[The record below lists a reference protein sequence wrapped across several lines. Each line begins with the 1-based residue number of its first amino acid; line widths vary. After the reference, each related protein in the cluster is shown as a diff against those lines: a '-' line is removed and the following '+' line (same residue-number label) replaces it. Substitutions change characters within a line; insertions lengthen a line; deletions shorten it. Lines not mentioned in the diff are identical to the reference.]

1 MEEIH
6 ITFNVDIY
14 LVRPFVVHKDC
25 VIKVIILNPNI
36 QHSEE
41 YNNEYLREFLL
52 NLINIQTL
60 EELVFIHIEEFNYPD
75 AITDLINNHPSL
87 KSLKFIR
94 VEKINE
100 RDLYCYFLSKESAI
114 NRFSISHSNFIF
126 DHFPSNIKEIK
137 LDLSIIDEDNMRVLV
152 SIIKKSP
159 NLTHIDLARN
169 TISNKAV
176 EFIVNDLNEQ
186 KVLKISGVSDN
197 ILFEHPDNMLI
208 NETSIDPDL
217 DTSIT
222 IDLNFMN
229 MRRSV
234 ERMGKLQKEIT
245 EEYSKQNSKRKADWE
260 DLDDRENKKKK

>member
-1 MEEIH
+1 MTNIFSILKLPEDILFEI
-6 ITFNVDIY
+6 TSCLEV
-14 LVRPFVVHKDC
+14 
-25 VIKVIILNPNI
+25 
-36 QHSEE
+36 ST
-41 YNNEYLREFLL
+41 
-52 NLINIQTL
+52 LINIVRTNRELGKFAAKTL
-60 EELVFIHIEEFNYPD
+60 WRYPPGD
-75 AITDLINNHPSL
+75 DIGVAYTLLGCL
-87 KSLKFIR
+87 KGMEI
-94 VEKINE
+94 
-100 RDLYCYFLSKESAI
+100 
-114 NRFSISHSNFIF
+114 
-126 DHFPSNIKEIK
+126 DHFPSNIKAIK

-176 EFIVNDLNEQ
+176 ELIVNDLNEHPNL

-197 ILFEHPDNMLI
+197 ILFEHPDKMLI

-222 IDLNFMN
+222 IELSFMN

-245 EEYSKQNSKRKADWE
+245 E
-260 DLDDRENKKKK
+260 

>member
-25 VIKVIILNPNI
+25 VIKI
-36 QHSEE
+36 
-41 YNNEYLREFLL
+41 
-52 NLINIQTL
+52 
-60 EELVFIHIEEFNYPD
+60 
-75 AITDLINNHPSL
+75 
-87 KSLKFIR
+87 
-94 VEKINE
+94 
-100 RDLYCYFLSKESAI
+100 
-114 NRFSISHSNFIF
+114 
-126 DHFPSNIKEIK
+126 DHFPSNIKAIK

-176 EFIVNDLNEQ
+176 ELIVNDLNEHPNL

-197 ILFEHPDNMLI
+197 ILFEHPDKMLI

-222 IDLNFMN
+222 IELSFMN

-245 EEYSKQNSKRKADWE
+245 EEYSKQKF
-260 DLDDRENKKKK
+260 

>member
-25 VIKVIILNPNI
+25 AIK
-36 QHSEE
+36 
-41 YNNEYLREFLL
+41 
-52 NLINIQTL
+52 NL
-60 EELVFIHIEEFNYPD
+60 FIHIEEFNYPD

-94 VEKINE
+94 CKLIITNKFYFKNLLSTKKKKITNIEFKRVRVEKINE
-100 RDLYCYFLSKESAI
+100 RDLYGYFLSKESAI

-126 DHFPSNIKEIK
+126 DHLKIDHFPSNIKEIK

-152 SIIKKSP
+152 SVIKKSP

-176 EFIVNDLNEQ
+176 ELIVNDLNEHPNL

-208 NETSIDPDL
+208 NETSIDLDL

-245 EEYSKQNSKRKADWE
+245 EEYSKQNSK
-260 DLDDRENKKKK
+260 KKSRLGRFG